1 MRGFNRTIPAE
12 RNSSAIRISGQ
23 LIGPVCEFS
32 QTLPAKHQFIEFQGT
47 DRQPASLAQA
57 IVPDP
62 CFWTPEL
69 PFLYRA
75 ELQLHIDGE
84 IATINRIVGIRRLGM
99 RGKSLFFDGKR
110 FVLRGW
116 HKGRMQNAECKL
128 FLEHHQEFL
137 RETWT
142 ALVVANPDDE
152 VCEFASRRGILL
164 VADLTE
170 EGDSPIDSLRRV
182 ARWPAV
188 VVAILADGA
197 IISESQIAAIPNL
210 LLAQS
215 VSVDQKIAM
224 ASWADLLLIE
234 TSQPERFAGKIAGI
248 ELPVVAVRR
257 HANLTNIEQ
266 ARAECGILQSDLAP
280 FGDFAGYVA

>member
-1 MRGFNRTIPAE
+1 MSALPETVELFSGEATTAEARVYARIQSDDPAE

-47 DRQPASLAQA
+47 DRQPAALAQA

-84 IATINRIVGIRRLGM
+84 IATVNRIVGIRRLGM

-116 HKGRMQNAECKL
+116 QEGRMQNAECKL
-128 FLEHHQEFL
+128 FLERHQEFL

-164 VADLTE
+164 VADLID

-188 VVAILADGA
+188 SRRNLGRWRDDFSEPNRRDSKFAARAIRFGGSKDSDRAVG
-197 IISESQIAAIPNL
+197 
-210 LLAQS
+210 
-215 VSVDQKIAM
+215 
-224 ASWADLLLIE
+224 
-234 TSQPERFAGKIAGI
+234 RFAI
-248 ELPVVAVRR
+248 
-257 HANLTNIEQ
+257 N
-266 ARAECGILQSDLAP
+266 
-280 FGDFAGYVA
+280 